1 MIILAVTIR
10 NFNNIN
16 TIIDDMYLNE
26 ISCLQISIIVTIE

>member
-1 MIILAVTIR
+1 MIILALTIR

-16 TIIDDMYLNE
+16 TRIDDMYLNE